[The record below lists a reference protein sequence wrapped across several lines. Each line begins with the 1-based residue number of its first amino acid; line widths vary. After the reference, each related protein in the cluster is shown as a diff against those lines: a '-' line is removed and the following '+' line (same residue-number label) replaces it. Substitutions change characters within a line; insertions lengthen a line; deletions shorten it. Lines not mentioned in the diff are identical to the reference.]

1 MDGADGSASILAVNY
16 LPVLRKLGQPRW
28 RCCTCC
34 KAFRSRLYPETRC
47 RRVRRRR
54 IGMRRLGAWK
64 GFQAWTRMY
73 VDPPAQGSATRG

>member
-34 KAFRSRLYPETRC
+34 KAFRSRLYLETRC
-47 RRVRRRR
+47 RRVRMRRT
-54 IGMRRLGAWK
+54 GMRRLDA
-64 GFQAWTRMY
+64 
-73 VDPPAQGSATRG
+73 